1 MRILFICSC
10 ILFYSSFVYAN
21 ECSGENAKLIEQL
34 ETKLDNCKIEMPDNA
49 TDVEMI
55 NAYDNL
61 TNCTKDVAYQIFDS
75 FYKSKNQSVKNDF
88 NKVIKAT
95 YLHYQNLIKNS
106 DLAQKA
112 QVCLPTG
119 SPAEV
124 CPLGLTPTTSTTVMT
139 VIGDILVVGTME
151 RIGFTNTE
159 YAKRHHGGYLGDKSR
174 KQSEGEIR

>member
-55 NAYDNL
+55 NVYDNL

-106 DLAQKA
+106 DLAQKLYTGTVYEI
-112 QVCLPTG
+112 QVNTMASLKIKEIVQDYLQEMKLQCADLSDLPD
-119 SPAEV
+119 
-124 CPLGLTPTTSTTVMT
+124 
-139 VIGDILVVGTME
+139 DIN
-151 RIGFTNTE
+151 I
-159 YAKRHHGGYLGDKSR
+159 K
-174 KQSEGEIR
+174 I

>member
-75 FYKSKNQSVKNDF
+75 FYTSKNQSVKNDF

-106 DLAQKA
+106 DLAQKLYTGTVYEI
-112 QVCLPTG
+112 QVNTMASLKIKEIVQDYLQEMKLQCADLSDLPD
-119 SPAEV
+119 
-124 CPLGLTPTTSTTVMT
+124 
-139 VIGDILVVGTME
+139 DI
-151 RIGFTNTE
+151 NT
-159 YAKRHHGGYLGDKSR
+159 K
-174 KQSEGEIR
+174 I

>member
-75 FYKSKNQSVKNDF
+75 FYTSKNQSVKNDF

-106 DLAQKA
+106 DLAQKLYTGTVYEI
-112 QVCLPTG
+112 QVNTMASLKIKEIVQDYLQEMKLQCADLSDLPD
-119 SPAEV
+119 
-124 CPLGLTPTTSTTVMT
+124 
-139 VIGDILVVGTME
+139 DI
-151 RIGFTNTE
+151 NT
-159 YAKRHHGGYLGDKSR
+159 KT
-174 KQSEGEIR
+174 

>member
-55 NAYDNL
+55 NVYDNL

-106 DLAQKA
+106 DLAQKLYTGTVYEI
-112 QVCLPTG
+112 QVNTMASLKIKEIVQDYLQEMKLQCADLSDLPD
-119 SPAEV
+119 
-124 CPLGLTPTTSTTVMT
+124 
-139 VIGDILVVGTME
+139 DI
-151 RIGFTNTE
+151 NTE
-159 YAKRHHGGYLGDKSR
+159 
-174 KQSEGEIR
+174 I

>member
-106 DLAQKA
+106 DSAQKLYTGTVYEI
-112 QVCLPTG
+112 QVNTMASLKIKEIVQDYLQEMKLQCADLSDLPD
-119 SPAEV
+119 
-124 CPLGLTPTTSTTVMT
+124 
-139 VIGDILVVGTME
+139 DI
-151 RIGFTNTE
+151 NTE
-159 YAKRHHGGYLGDKSR
+159 
-174 KQSEGEIR
+174 I

>member
-75 FYKSKNQSVKNDF
+75 FYTSKNQSVKNDF

-95 YLHYQNLIKNS
+95 YLHYQNLIENKYRAMNQINPDFIQKLLSQFINTKFTYVTYENPDLLGMPIEYSDDKISDELLFFLNS
-106 DLAQKA
+106 
-112 QVCLPTG
+112 
-119 SPAEV
+119 
-124 CPLGLTPTTSTTVMT
+124 
-139 VIGDILVVGTME
+139 I
-151 RIGFTNTE
+151 
-159 YAKRHHGGYLGDKSR
+159 
-174 KQSEGEIR
+174 

>member
-75 FYKSKNQSVKNDF
+75 FYTSKNQSVKNDF

-106 DLAQKA
+106 DLAQKLYTGTVYEI
-112 QVCLPTG
+112 QVNTMASLKIKEIVQDYLQEMKLQCADLSDLPD
-119 SPAEV
+119 
-124 CPLGLTPTTSTTVMT
+124 
-139 VIGDILVVGTME
+139 DI
-151 RIGFTNTE
+151 NTE
-159 YAKRHHGGYLGDKSR
+159 
-174 KQSEGEIR
+174 I

>member
-1 MRILFICSC
+1 MRILFISSC

-75 FYKSKNQSVKNDF
+75 FYTSKNQSVKNDF

-106 DLAQKA
+106 DLAQKLYTGTVYEI
-112 QVCLPTG
+112 QVNTMASLKIKEIVQDYLQEMKLQCADLSDLPD
-119 SPAEV
+119 
-124 CPLGLTPTTSTTVMT
+124 
-139 VIGDILVVGTME
+139 DI
-151 RIGFTNTE
+151 NTE
-159 YAKRHHGGYLGDKSR
+159 
-174 KQSEGEIR
+174 I

>member
-75 FYKSKNQSVKNDF
+75 FYTSKNQSVKNDF

-106 DLAQKA
+106 DLAQKLYTGTVYEI
-112 QVCLPTG
+112 QVNTMASLKIKEIVQDYLQEMKLQCADLPD
-119 SPAEV
+119 
-124 CPLGLTPTTSTTVMT
+124 
-139 VIGDILVVGTME
+139 DI
-151 RIGFTNTE
+151 NTE
-159 YAKRHHGGYLGDKSR
+159 
-174 KQSEGEIR
+174 I